1 MEVAAEAAT
10 EEKPSPEEPTE
21 PIEKPQSPAPASH
34 ESALEED
41 GIDHMDFEEI
51 SDEELE
57 EEVKVKGIGD
67 ALGVDWASLVAES
80 RPRVK
85 QDKCGAKKRW
95 ESHRVLMRVGLSSEM
110 AGEKLVKEILR
121 EAKMKEDEEMKKE
134 GNIKEEEVKEE
145 IKKEEEVK
153 EEIKEIKDE
162 IKEEPKEVVKEEE
175 VDVTVSHPIAAI
187 QVALREKE
195 VIRNNLFATA
205 GTYRRALSARRDLAI
220 RRHLCNLP
228 IKDLSVDRPKTPED
242 DMFKLASQL
251 MLRSL

>member
-1 MEVAAEAAT
+1 MENCETNEEQANQLEEAEPV
-10 EEKPSPEEPTE
+10 EKSHSPVPG
-21 PIEKPQSPAPASH
+21 SH

-85 QDKCGAKKRW
+85 QEKCGSAKKRW
-95 ESHRVLMRVGLSSEM
+95 ESHRVLARVGLSLEM
-110 AGEKLVKEILR
+110 AGEKLIKEIL
-121 EAKMKEDEEMKKE
+121 KESLEKEIEEMKADEVKSE
-134 GNIKEEEVKEE
+134 EVKTEVKEEVKEE
-145 IKKEEEVK
+145 IKQE
-153 EEIKEIKDE
+153 
-162 IKEEPKEVVKEEE
+162 KEVVD
-175 VDVTVSHPIAAI
+175 DVSISHPVATI
-187 QVALREKE
+187 QVAIREKE

-205 GTYRRALSARRDLAI
+205 GSFRRALSARRDLAI

-228 IKDLSVDRPKTPED
+228 IKDLSVDRPKTPDAEL
-242 DMFKLASQL
+242 FEQAKKLIF
-251 MLRSL
+251 RSL